1 MGDQSGIPELV
12 SALNRLSLA
21 IEGQSQR
28 ADSSQG
34 WEVVSEE
41 PESGAPSV
49 PVSEPLSLGRVAF
62 GDYNRFAE
70 LLPEC
75 PEHLVPSCRRLRG
88 GQYSSEYRAKRAW
101 ECGFWAGLAFR
112 NRISKPRAALPID
125 VRPQVYIV
133 LKGKN
138 ISSPARVS
146 SASDLYRLTGR
157 LDESTLCQGFPSI
170 AEAEIFCVAARV
182 SFPEQYKWQ

>member
-1 MGDQSGIPELV
+1 MGDQPGLSELV

-21 IEGQSQR
+21 IEGQNQR
-28 ADSSQG
+28 PESSQG
-34 WEVVSEE
+34 WEVISDEAENV
-41 PESGAPSV
+41 APS
-49 PVSEPLSLGRVAF
+49 EPIPEPTSLDRVAF

-75 PEHLVPSCRRLRG
+75 PVHLVSSCRRLRG
-88 GQYSSEYRAKRAW
+88 GEYTSEYRAKRAW

-125 VRPQVYIV
+125 LRPQVYIV

-157 LDESTLCQGFPSI
+157 QDENTLCQGVPSI
-170 AEAEIFCVAARV
+170 AEAEVFCVAARV